1 MTDLKFNNVKTEVAI
16 EIISLY
22 IGLKLENDKKLVQ
35 KLIEE
40 RDRIYLGDKGLVDKV
55 LSEYGKKIKELLN

>member
-1 MTDLKFNNVKTEVAI
+1 MTDLKFNNVKIEVAI